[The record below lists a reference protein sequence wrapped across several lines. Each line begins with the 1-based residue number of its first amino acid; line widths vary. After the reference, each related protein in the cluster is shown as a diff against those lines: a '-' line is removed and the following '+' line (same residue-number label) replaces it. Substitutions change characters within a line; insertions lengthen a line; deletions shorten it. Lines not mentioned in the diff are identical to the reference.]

1 MSRIRNRP
9 PAAVV
14 FPFLGLGVV
23 AFAVAAV
30 LGGATAVTLSDFAH
44 VVGGT
49 ADRTTRTIVVEYR
62 LPRAVLAV
70 VIGVALGTA
79 GAAYQALF
87 RNPLADPFIIGTS
100 SGAAL
105 GVAVAAVTGSAA
117 VTTGAFAGA
126 VGAVALVYAAAAA
139 GRLPT
144 VGLLLAG
151 AAVSTM
157 LSAGVW
163 LLVALAGEQQ
173 AAIVGWLMGGLSGR
187 GWPEAK
193 TAGPLILAGA
203 AVLSLLGRP
212 LDAVACGDDA
222 ARALGLRVNVVAG
235 VVLASA
241 TLAVAA
247 AVAAGGVVGFVG
259 LVAPHLA
266 RPLVGAAHA
275 RVVPASGLIGGML
288 VVAAD
293 IAARTAAPQELPL
306 GVITSLIGGPFFL
319 LVLVRSAARAGR

>member
-1 MSRIRNRP
+1 VNRIGKRP
-9 PAAVV
+9 PAVAV
-14 FPFLGLGVV
+14 FPLLGLGLVTL
-23 AFAVAAV
+23 AIAAI
-30 LGGATAVTLSDFAH
+30 LGGATGVTLSEFAH
-44 VVGGT
+44 VVSGT
-49 ADRTTRTIVVEYR
+49 ADRTTRAIVVDYR
-62 LPRAVLAV
+62 LPRAVLAAL
-70 VIGVALGTA
+70 IGVALGTA

-105 GVAVAAVTGSAA
+105 GVAVAAVTGFGA

-126 VGAVALVYAAAAA
+126 VGAVALVYAVAAA
-139 GRLPT
+139 GRMPT
-144 VGLLLAG
+144 LGLLLAG

-163 LLVALAGEQQ
+163 LLVALAGQQQ

-187 GWPEAK
+187 GWAEVR

-203 AVLSLLGRP
+203 AALTRLGRP

-222 ARALGLRVNVVAG
+222 ARSLGLRVNLVAG
-235 VVLASA
+235 AVLLGA
-241 TLAVAA
+241 TLGVAA

-275 RVVPASGLIGGML
+275 RLVPASGLIGGML

-293 IAARTAAPQELPL
+293 IAARTAAPVELPL

-319 LVLVRSAARAGR
+319 LVLTRSAGRGGG